1 MLLLALLGVP
11 ALVLLPGLV
20 PGASIA
26 SSTSPP
32 PDLPAG
38 PGSPAAG
45 QAQAPEPEVLYPDL
59 AAKAPPLSA
68 AAAVLMDAE
77 TGALLYARRPHQRR
91 PPASTTKI
99 MTTLLA
105 LEYGDL
111 DAQVTVSPR
120 AAGTPGSS
128 MGIRAGERYRLLDLL
143 HGVML
148 PSGNDAA
155 VAVAEHV
162 SGSVGRFVA
171 LMNQRAR
178 QLGMTRT
185 WFANPHGLTHPGH
198 LTTAYDLALLTRAAM
213 AQPLFAQLGC
223 TRQARVCELES
234 GRALTLS
241 NTNRL
246 LWSYAYVEAGKTGTT
261 SAAGRCLVVVASRGG
276 HRLIAVLL
284 DAPNRWQ
291 DARRLLDWGFE
302 TFRPVIA
309 GRRGERV
316 ARIEVRGGT
325 APAVEAVLA
334 GDLKTVVPR
343 QGRPRLE
350 LRPLLPGP
358 VDAPVYGRQTLGRV
372 ELWVDGR
379 PVAGVD
385 AVALREVGALT
396 PVRWTVSR
404 LLALLSWLREPWW
417 LPAAPGR

>member
-1 MLLLALLGVP
+1 DPEPARPTPPRLHIGIDAPANSKGGACRLPSPRGPMLLLALLGVP

-38 PGSPAAG
+38 PGAPVAG

-155 VAVAEHV
+155 VAVAE
-162 SGSVGRFVA
+162 
-171 LMNQRAR
+171 
-178 QLGMTRT
+178 
-185 WFANPHGLTHPGH
+185 
-198 LTTAYDLALLTRAAM
+198 
-213 AQPLFAQLGC
+213 
-223 TRQARVCELES
+223 
-234 GRALTLS
+234 
-241 NTNRL
+241 
-246 LWSYAYVEAGKTGTT
+246 
-261 SAAGRCLVVVASRGG
+261 
-276 HRLIAVLL
+276 
-284 DAPNRWQ
+284 
-291 DARRLLDWGFE
+291 
-302 TFRPVIA
+302 
-309 GRRGERV
+309 
-316 ARIEVRGGT
+316 
-325 APAVEAVLA
+325 
-334 GDLKTVVPR
+334 
-343 QGRPRLE
+343 
-350 LRPLLPGP
+350 
-358 VDAPVYGRQTLGRV
+358 
-372 ELWVDGR
+372 
-379 PVAGVD
+379 
-385 AVALREVGALT
+385 
-396 PVRWTVSR
+396 
-404 LLALLSWLREPWW
+404 
-417 LPAAPGR
+417 